1 MLQITLLPKLS
12 TSSFKLKTK
21 FSHQCLPDRKDHFHQ
36 KPTEPTITETVSKQ
50 EAQQVGDKTE
60 YHQVSTVIAK
70 ANPARH
76 HEGDPVELIPANIP
90 DTIGDECHAADDVPL
105 NAEGPGSEY
114 FNGVMDNTEVFF
126 GIMRALGMDA
136 TKTAK

>member
-21 FSHQCLPDRKDHFHQ
+21 FSHRCLPDRKDHFQQ
-36 KPTEPTITETVSKQ
+36 KPTEPTITETVSRQ